1 VVAAEGVQPPLQ
13 VRWPGRAHPPAVDD
27 LGTAPRNGAAHAG
40 AGEEGEE
47 AMRGTWQTTDSGSGW
62 KAALLAICAVLLLG
76 SGGAVA
82 AVSEAL
88 IGALLA
94 VAAVTVLSVVALAV
108 FLVHRARNPSPE
120 GFVRTAAVRMPVAQQ
135 LPGERPAIEQA
146 GPRELHNHYH
156 FYGTDPTSVAAEI
169 LRRSQ
174 RPEQ

>member
-1 VVAAEGVQPPLQ
+1 
-13 VRWPGRAHPPAVDD
+13 
-27 LGTAPRNGAAHAG
+27 
-40 AGEEGEE
+40 
-47 AMRGTWQTTDSGSGW
+47 MRGTWQTTDSGGGW
-62 KAALLAICAVLLLG
+62 KAALLAIGAVLLLG

-94 VAAVTVLSVVALAV
+94 AVVVTALSVVALAA

-120 GFVRTAAVRMPVAQQ
+120 GFVRMGAVRMPVVQQ
-135 LPGERPAIEQA
+135 LPGERPAIEQ
-146 GPRELHNHYH
+146 HVH
-156 FYGTDPTSVAAEI
+156 FHFDGADPAAVAEI